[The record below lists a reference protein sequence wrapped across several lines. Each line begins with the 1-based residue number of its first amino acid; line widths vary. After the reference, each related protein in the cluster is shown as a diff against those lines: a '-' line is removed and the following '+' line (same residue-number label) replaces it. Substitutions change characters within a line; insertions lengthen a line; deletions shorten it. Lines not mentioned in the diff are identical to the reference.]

1 MITSNT
7 TDGVSRRDFIK
18 CAAVAIGGLITTAV
32 GIPSIAYLLSP
43 GLKSAEDDA
52 WVDLGDVDRY
62 PIGEPKRFDFTR
74 TRVSGWERKSVSYGA
89 FVVRPDGEHVRVF
102 SDICTHLGCRVSW
115 HANLGH
121 YVSPC
126 HDGHFGLLGD
136 NVSGPPP
143 RPLDEFATRIED
155 GRLWIQL
162 PPIRRNA

>member
-1 MITSNT
+1 M
-7 TDGVSRRDFIK
+7 SRRHFIK
-18 CAAVAIGGLITTAV
+18 GMAAAIGGLITAAI

-43 GLKSAEDDA
+43 GLKAAEDDA
-52 WVDLGDVDRY
+52 WVDLGDVDGY
-62 PIGEPKRFDFTR
+62 PIGEPRLFEFTR

-143 RPLDEFATRIED
+143 RPLDEFAARLEE

-162 PPIRRNA
+162 PPFRRNT